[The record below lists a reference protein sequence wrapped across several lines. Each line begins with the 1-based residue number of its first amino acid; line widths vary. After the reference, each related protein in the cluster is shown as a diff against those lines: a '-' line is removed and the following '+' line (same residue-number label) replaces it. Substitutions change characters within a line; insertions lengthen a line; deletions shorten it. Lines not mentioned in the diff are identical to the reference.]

1 LDRDLIIPPEFAAIA
16 AICVATEGT
25 IGGRKCL
32 TVDGRALHAGL
43 KVGRDFSN
51 WIKGRIEKYGFT
63 DGMDFETYDDL
74 SSPDLASSKSRAQ
87 QIKEYRLTTDM
98 AKELAMIEN
107 NEMGRL
113 ARRYFIWREQCA
125 MDALTA
131 APRTDRYLIPGV
143 VMDGID
149 ETFIRLHRAAKELGM
164 AKGRAFTYASEGTEK
179 LHGFSL
185 SDLLVET
192 VNKLPHRAKPQDTR
206 VFRSV
211 WDHSNRAGLPWRWTE
226 QAMVKLGLHRATG
239 DRSCPWEATPE
250 GERYAKV
257 VDKSRKGRAN
267 IKKAVYWTDDIVPM
281 VEAMWERE
289 HGRKAVA

>member
-1 LDRDLIIPPEFAAIA
+1 MDRDLIIPPEFAAIA

-25 IGGRKCL
+25 IGSRKCL

-43 KVGRDFSN
+43 KVGRTFGAWLPS
-51 WIKGRIEKYGFT
+51 RIESYGFQE
-63 DGMDFETYDDL
+63 DSDYEILL
-74 SSPDLASSKSRAQ
+74 SNSGKQNGSGGHNLKD
-87 QIKEYRLTTDM
+87 YRLTTDM

-164 AKGRAFTYASEGTEK
+164 SKGRAFLYASEGTEK

-192 VNKLPHRAKPQDTR
+192 VNKLPHRAETPDTR

>member
-1 LDRDLIIPPEFAAIA
+1 
-16 AICVATEGT
+16 
-25 IGGRKCL
+25 
-32 TVDGRALHAGL
+32 
-43 KVGRDFSN
+43 
-51 WIKGRIEKYGFT
+51 
-63 DGMDFETYDDL
+63 
-74 SSPDLASSKSRAQ
+74 
-87 QIKEYRLTTDM
+87 
-98 AKELAMIEN
+98 
-107 NEMGRL
+107 
-113 ARRYFIWREQCA
+113 

-149 ETFIRLHRAAKELGM
+149 DTFIRLHRAAKELGM
-164 AKGRAFTYASEGTEK
+164 SKGRAFLYASEGTEK

-192 VNKLPHRAKPQDTR
+192 VNKLPRSAKAQDTR

-250 GERYAKV
+250 GERYAKT
-257 VDKSRKGRAN
+257 VDKCRKGRSN
-267 IKKAVYWTDDIVPM
+267 IKTAVYWTDDIMPM
-281 VEAMWERE
+281 VEAMCERE
-289 HGRKAVA
+289 HGRKAAA